1 MPAESPSRLDRLETG
16 LRTLLGVGTG
26 LVLAAIAA
34 ICFVEVVLRYGFG
47 SSFSWYDEFV
57 GYLLVWLT
65 FFGAVLAQSYRQHI
79 GIENLVESASGTT
92 ETTLKLTNHA
102 LMIAT
107 HLVLLFY
114 GSELVTRFLREDA
127 ITLPIPMGLV
137 YVVIPASA
145 ALMLVVE
152 ALHVARLFATGRPSS

>member
-1 MPAESPSRLDRLETG
+1 MPATSPSRLDRLEAG
-16 LRTLLGVGTG
+16 LRTVLGAGTG
-26 LVLAAIAA
+26 LILAAIAA

-47 SSFSWYDEFV
+47 SSFGWYDEFV

-92 ETTLKLTNHA
+92 RKILTLANHV
-102 LMIAT
+102 LMIAI

-114 GSELVTRFLREDA
+114 GSELVTRFLGEDA
-127 ITLPIPMGLV
+127 ITLPVPIGLV
-137 YVVIPASA
+137 YIVIPASA
-145 ALMLVVE
+145 ALMLLIE
-152 ALHVARLFATGRPSS
+152 AIHVTRLVAPGRPSP